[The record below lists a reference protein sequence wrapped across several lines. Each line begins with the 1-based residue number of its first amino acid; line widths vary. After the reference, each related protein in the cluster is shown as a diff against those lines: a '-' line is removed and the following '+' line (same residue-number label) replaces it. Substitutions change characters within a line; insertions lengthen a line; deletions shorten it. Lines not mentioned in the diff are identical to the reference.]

1 MARKDDLSLAKR
13 EEVLLRREEVFFQRE
28 LEMKKDKENTQK
40 EKSQNAAF
48 SRSLAKEKEEQEN
61 YKVKL
66 KRREQKLIEDLKV
79 REAKLKV
86 DIRRFD
92 KQKNQQKMLNRFSR
106 QYSKDSVFSGS
117 IGSLGLRRWSCT
129 SKNSCA
135 LKSCSRS
142 SDFSNLMPPD
152 PRLEVNRS
160 SCRAT
165 KNV

>member
-1 MARKDDLSLAKR
+1 
-13 EEVLLRREEVFFQRE
+13 
-28 LEMKKDKENTQK
+28 MKKDKENTQK

-106 QYSKDSVFSGS
+106 QYSKDSAKGSFSSRSSSVFSGS

-152 PRLEVNRS
+152 PRLEVNRT
-160 SCRAT
+160 SCRA
-165 KNV
+165 KKEI